1 MKRRIRDIAM
11 FGVAVVILTV
21 ISPLAVYQT
30 IRWSGGS
37 YDQE

>member
-1 MKRRIRDIAM
+1 MKRRFDDIAM
-11 FGVAVVILTV
+11 FGVAVMILAM
-21 ISPLAVYQT
+21 ISPLAIYQT